1 MIGVGSRR
9 VAFALGALV
18 LAGSTMLPGNVEAQ
32 YGGGG
37 YGGGGYGGGGYGGG
51 GSGGYDRPRRY
62 EEESDRRRGPR
73 DDYDRE
79 RRRDRDGEGRR
90 EREFDRPRGGGGGA
104 PQARGGFVQSCRDIQ
119 QDGFYLSASCRMK
132 GGGYRPSRIDVR
144 SCRSIGNNDG
154 RLVCE

>member
-9 VAFALGALV
+9 IAFALGALF
-18 LAGSTMLPGNVEAQ
+18 LAGSTVLPGTADAQ

-37 YGGGGYGGGGYGGG
+37 YGGGGYGGG
-51 GSGGYDRPRRY
+51 YDRPRRF

-73 DDYDRE
+73 DDFDRD
-79 RRRDRDGEGRR
+79 RRRDYDGDRRR
-90 EREFDRPRGGGGGA
+90 ERDFEGQRGGGGA
-104 PQARGGFVQSCRDIQ
+104 PQARGGFVQSCREIE

-132 GGGYRPSRIDVR
+132 GGGYRRSRIDVR

>member
-1 MIGVGSRR
+1 MFGIGSRR
-9 VAFALGALV
+9 VAFALGALF
-18 LAGSTMLPGNVEAQ
+18 LAGSTLLPGNVEAQ

-37 YGGGGYGGGGYGGG
+37 YGGGGYGGG
-51 GSGGYDRPRRY
+51 YDRPRRSN
-62 EEESDRRRGPR
+62 EEEYDRRRGPR
-73 DDYDRE
+73 DDFDRD
-79 RRRDRDGEGRR
+79 RRRDYDGDRRR
-90 EREFDRPRGGGGGA
+90 ERDFERPRGGGGA